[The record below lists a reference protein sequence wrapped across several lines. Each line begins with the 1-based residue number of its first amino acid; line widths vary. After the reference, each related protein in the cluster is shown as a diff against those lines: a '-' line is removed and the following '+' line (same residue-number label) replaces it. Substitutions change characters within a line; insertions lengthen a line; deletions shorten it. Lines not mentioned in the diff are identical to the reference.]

1 MSATS
6 ACASGRRSRTRYRC
20 PGPEIQGLGLSMRRR
35 RLCPSSRVC
44 ITTPNVVVSARGC
57 LVRIR
62 GSLYRLLHSKPNRPV
77 EAAVC
82 RYQPLSIAEDSPRS
96 AIGFADLPRRSSPTP
111 TALSAPGLILVVRNA
126 AAAPPGSKAAKRRF
140 DPWPSLPLGAKRR
153 IDMSW
158 GS

>member
-1 MSATS
+1 MRETGTSSAWRHLTADHS
-6 ACASGRRSRTRYRC
+6 AWLSRCNGKAMFRCAGIHT
-20 PGPEIQGLGLSMRRR
+20 QH
-35 RLCPSSRVC
+35 PSTRVC
-44 ITTPNVVVSARGC
+44 ITTLDVVVSARGC

-62 GSLYRLLHSKPNRPV
+62 GSLYRLLHSKPHRPV

-140 DPWPSLPLGAKRR
+140 IPWPTRPEGRNDR
-153 IDMSW
+153 
-158 GS
+158 